1 MSNQQRS
8 DDQQAIGKMHSEEWV
23 ARLRAFSCGELQI
36 WSDAVERQDSA
47 GNIHTL
53 RHAAWLEVRDAS
65 ALFVRGAKYRIVG
78 AESWRVPTDEDAKCR
93 PSIRMRDAHEQ
104 EPWKKGTLVAVNDLL
119 DRDHNYL
126 VHHGN
131 NVFEWFVQCEILD
144 NAEATANA

>member
-8 DDQQAIGKMHSEEWV
+8 DDQLLLNEMGPECIYRVE
-23 ARLRAFSCGELQI
+23 AFISGRLQI
-36 WSDAVERQDSA
+36 WSDAEERQDSFGNVYTIRSA
-47 GNIHTL
+47 GW
-53 RHAAWLEVRDAS
+53 REVRGAF
-65 ALFVRGAKYRIVG
+65 AIFVRGAKYRIVG
-78 AESWRVPTDEDAKCR
+78 AESWRVPIDEDAKCR
-93 PSIRMRDAHEQ
+93 PSIRMRDADQ

-131 NVFEWFVQCEILD
+131 NVFEWFIQCEILD